1 MPLIRSMHL
10 AKFVAEMVASFTL
23 SLAVLKT
30 IELGNMKQ
38 LTPKRIMHFRMLFEA
53 LFEYPD
59 KLIWNIFTRVAI
71 TPELESL
78 RHGIEFFI
86 KQYVLKSNK
95 AITEKFKFCI
105 WDHFKELESMPLIRS
120 MHLAKFVA
128 EMVASFTLS
137 LAVLKTI
144 ELGNMKQLTPKRIMH
159 FRMLFE
165 ALFEYPDKLIWN
177 IFTRVAIT
185 PELESLRHGIEFF
198 IKQYVLKSNKA
209 ITEKFKVVKKA
220 LNNAEG
226 VLL

>member
-10 AKFVAEMVASFTL
+10 AKFVAEMVATFTL

-86 KQYVLKSNK
+86 KQYVLN
-95 AITEKFKFCI
+95 
-105 WDHFKELESMPLIRS
+105 
-120 MHLAKFVA
+120 
-128 EMVASFTLS
+128 
-137 LAVLKTI
+137 
-144 ELGNMKQLTPKRIMH
+144 
-159 FRMLFE
+159 
-165 ALFEYPDKLIWN
+165 
-177 IFTRVAIT
+177 
-185 PELESLRHGIEFF
+185 
-198 IKQYVLKSNKA
+198 SNKA

>member
-1 MPLIRSMHL
+1 MDAILIITSIFSEVQGYILITYMPWTLFHYKLFQKWYRFFFFFWVGVLI
-10 AKFVAEMVASFTL
+10 SFLYYFEGAFWVL
-23 SLAVLKT
+23 S
-30 IELGNMKQ
+30 
-38 LTPKRIMHFRMLFEA
+38 FML
-53 LFEYPD
+53 LL
-59 KLIWNIFTRVAI
+59 LIFNLWIAI
-71 TPELESL
+71 IS
-78 RHGIEFFI
+78 
-86 KQYVLKSNK
+86 Q
-95 AITEKFKFCI
+95 FCI

-226 VLL
+226 VLLWVHSQYTKFC